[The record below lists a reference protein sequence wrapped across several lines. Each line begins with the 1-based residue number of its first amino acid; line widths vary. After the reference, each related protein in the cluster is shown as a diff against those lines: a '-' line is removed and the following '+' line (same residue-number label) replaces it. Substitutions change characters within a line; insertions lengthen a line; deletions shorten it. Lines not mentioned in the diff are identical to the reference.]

1 MPAPAE
7 TDGLAAGGGVA
18 ALKGTASIRWMAMA
32 GTFKSFMTDS
42 SSPPAT
48 APVSWDSISAN
59 VLPAA
64 TCSATEVMTM
74 SCCSRV

>member
-1 MPAPAE
+1 
-7 TDGLAAGGGVA
+7 
-18 ALKGTASIRWMAMA
+18 MA